1 MFHTES
7 KKCAYIKPTWKHSLV
22 WGALA
27 LAMGLPAYAE
37 TGATTTSSVAVKS
50 YTIPAGPLANTLR
63 EISRVSGQAIRF
75 ETADVQDVKA
85 PEINGSLATVEAV
98 QRAISDSGLTM
109 STLANGTIQ
118 VHVHMLGAITVTAT
132 RSEAEQGYKA
142 SRSETATRSGADLKD
157 VPQAI
162 TVITAKAIEDTQAQS
177 VQDVLQNVA
186 GVITRSS
193 AQGTPSYSI
202 RGFTQTST
210 LSNGIDDPYAS
221 SSNVAGIDRVEVLKG
236 PQAIL
241 SGANTLG
248 GGVNIV
254 GKKPTAERIRDV
266 TLSYGTHDDK
276 TGSLDIGDAI
286 TKDKKLSYRVVGS
299 MTRQDHSEAGFDG
312 REANYAL
319 GELRWKDDATD
330 VTVGASYDDSYI
342 PQNYYTFA
350 LTGGVQEIPAMRL
363 GNAHDG
369 MKIES
374 ERYFYNLEHSF
385 APWVTAVSRL
395 QYSKTEQDMNVWG
408 TQFPISTANM
418 IMNMVNSNSIMNYKT
433 LSGDHYLRFD
443 FDTGLVG
450 HKLSAGINHSQTK
463 INTLSYYSSSLS
475 AAQVPVYQDEQYN
488 FPNLRGSD
496 TLYSDYKSNS
506 KQYAFFLQDL
516 ISLGDWHASLGVRH
530 TNYISEPSSTY
541 YYTSQNTTT
550 TTKKETDKTT
560 FNAGLVYN
568 VTPNTSVYAN
578 YSGGFLPQSPIAT
591 YCSGG
596 TDFPPMETEN
606 KEVGVKGESPT
617 GGLSWGLAAY
627 QLDQTNVLQYN
638 AAERCYDT
646 RKAKRI
652 NGVELETSGR
662 ILPGW
667 NVLFNYTFAEAKDV
681 EVSTTYYAAQP
692 KHQLNV
698 FTTYDFQSER
708 LKGYGLS
715 LGVNAFSDS
724 RLGTT
729 AAATAIPGGAR
740 VDVGAS
746 YQHNKDWS
754 LRLGIKNV
762 FDRTLYGYSSST
774 LYVPVYDGR
783 TATLTWKYSF

>member
-1 MFHTES
+1 M
-7 KKCAYIKPTWKHSLV
+7 

-37 TGATTTSSVAVKS
+37 TDATTTSSVAVKS
-50 YTIPAGPLANTLR
+50 YAIPAGPLANTLR

-85 PEINGSLATVEAV
+85 PEINGSLATIEAV

-109 STLANGTIQ
+109 STLANGAIQ

-142 SRSETATRSGADLKD
+142 SRSETATRGGADLKD

-177 VQDVLQNVA
+177 VQDILQNVA
-186 GVITRSS
+186 GVIIRAS

-221 SSNVAGIDRVEVLKG
+221 ITNVAGIDKVEVLKG

-248 GGVNIV
+248 GAVNIV
-254 GKKPTAERIRDV
+254 AKKPTAERIRDV
-266 TLSYGTHDDK
+266 TLSYGTHEDK

-286 TKDKKLSYRVVGS
+286 TQDKKLSYRVIGS
-299 MTRQDHSEAGFDG
+299 MSRQDHSTAGFDG

-330 VTVGASYDDSYI
+330 LTVGAVYDDSYD

-350 LTGGVQEIPAMRL
+350 LTGDIQKTPSMRL
-363 GNAHDG
+363 GNKHDG
-369 MKIES
+369 VNIKS
-374 ERYFYNLEHSF
+374 ERYFYDLEHSF
-385 APWVTAVSRL
+385 EPWVTAVSRL
-395 QYSKTEQDMNVWG
+395 QYSKTEQDLNLWG
-408 TQFPISTANM
+408 SLFPVSTANM
-418 IMNMVNSNSIMNYKT
+418 IMHMANSNNIANYKT

-450 HKLSAGINHSQTK
+450 HKLSTGINHAQIK
-463 INTLSYYSSSLS
+463 IDTLSYSG
-475 AAQVPVYQDEQYN
+475 AEQVPVYQDTQYS
-488 FPNLRGSD
+488 FPDIRNDNYLSTD
-496 TLYSDYKSNS
+496 FNTES
-506 KQYAFFLQDL
+506 KQQAWFLQDL
-516 ISLGDWHASLGVRH
+516 ISFGDWHASIGARR
-530 TNYISEPSSTY
+530 TSYASGPASTY
-541 YYTSQNTTT
+541 YYTTQRTTT

-568 VTPNTSVYAN
+568 VTPNTSVYAS
-578 YSGGFLPQSPIAT
+578 YSEGFLPQSPTAT
-591 YCSGG
+591 FCSGG
-596 TDFPPMETEN
+596 TEFPPMETEN
-606 KEVGVKGESPT
+606 KEVGIKGESPT
-617 GGLSWGLAAY
+617 GGLSWGVAAY
-627 QLDQTNVLQYN
+627 QMDQSNVLQYN
-638 AAERCYDT
+638 AAGACYDT

-652 NGVELETSGR
+652 SGVELETSGR

-681 EVSTTYYAAQP
+681 EVSTTYYAAEP
-692 KHQLNV
+692 KHQLNI

-715 LGVNAFSDS
+715 LGVNAFSES

-729 AAATAIPGGAR
+729 SVATMVPGGAR
-740 VDVGAS
+740 VDIGAS

-754 LRLGIKNV
+754 LRLGVKNV
-762 FDRTLYGYSSST
+762 FDRTLYGYSSSP
-774 LYVPVYDGR
+774 LYVPIYEGR